1 VALPLPRLPIAQ
13 PRPLREQAYGTL
25 RQAIVEGA
33 YPAGAKLV
41 EAELAAALSISRTP
55 VREALHKLEL
65 EGLVERSPGG
75 GLRVAALSP
84 GEIEEIYGL
93 RAVLEGYAARLAA
106 PRTTPADAARL
117 TAILDAS
124 ATAMADD
131 DRQRLLRLNVEFHAA
146 LVALAGSRRLSA
158 LARSLGEQITR
169 YRAATLR
176 IGGQDALGLA
186 EHRGIVAALA
196 AGDAAEAERRTVAHV
211 ERKMRDVAA
220 RLLRGAL

>member
-1 VALPLPRLPIAQ
+1 
-13 PRPLREQAYGTL
+13 
-25 RQAIVEGA
+25 
-33 YPAGAKLV
+33 
-41 EAELAAALSISRTP
+41 
-55 VREALHKLEL
+55 
-65 EGLVERSPGG
+65 
-75 GLRVAALSP
+75 
-84 GEIEEIYGL
+84 
-93 RAVLEGYAARLAA
+93 
-106 PRTTPADAARL
+106 
-117 TAILDAS
+117 
-124 ATAMADD
+124 MADD